1 MYKTTGNIYIQ
12 VDMYLTLYITKILIS
27 LKHRRPTFTIGNT
40 SMNNFWPL
48 YETHSNSTFTG
59 TYFILK
65 PPNLID
71 HSNPIYNAFLFYFFS
86 KN

>member
-1 MYKTTGNIYIQ
+1 MYKTMGNINIQ

-48 YETHSNSTFTG
+48 YET
-59 TYFILK
+59 ILILPHRDLLYTK
-65 PPNLID
+65 TPKLD
-71 HSNPIYNAFLFYFFS
+71 
-86 KN
+86 